1 MLTGYSGIRNIW
13 VVATCYVKQEKK
25 MEDVIIKGQDNSSV
39 FVDAWDDGAV
49 WLSIQIKNGSASTVL
64 SREQAQLL
72 VAELNKVLA

>member
-1 MLTGYSGIRNIW
+1 
-13 VVATCYVKQEKK
+13 

>member
-1 MLTGYSGIRNIW
+1 
-13 VVATCYVKQEKK
+13 

-39 FVDAWDDGAV
+39 FVDNWDDGAV

-72 VAELNKVLA
+72 VSELNKVLTV